1 MPRVKASPQREG
13 RKGSTLQ
20 RKGGRE
26 PDNSLSLLHQTPGGS
41 PSVDA
46 AHNLDHRSHSS
57 SLGHPISINQRLGAT
72 GMYSPVDLEA
82 EVGSEVVSRAEFLLW
97 LLWRPGFSSSAP
109 SSYRLL
115 PVCPL
120 PFSSKDP
127 GHRSHGPPYPA

>member
-26 PDNSLSLLHQTPGGS
+26 PDNSPSLLHQTPGGS

-82 EVGSEVVSRAEFLLW
+82 EVGSEVVSRAEFL
-97 LLWRPGFSSSAP
+97 FQ
-109 SSYRLL
+109 RL
-115 PVCPL
+115 
-120 PFSSKDP
+120 
-127 GHRSHGPPYPA
+127 